1 MRSNILLFSNICIWV
16 LCWICKNAYF
26 GENCPPWKWRVKC
39 RGRKCINCPQI
50 GKFCKEKRLF
60 KRYFYLVHQVWTIM
74 TIANVS
80 NQLGRRHM
88 INWGLFKG
96 KSSKKTDILWSGWSV
111 EPQRSAFRNFVWC
124 VQKTGVF
131 WL

>member
-1 MRSNILLFSNICIWV
+1 
-16 LCWICKNAYF
+16 
-26 GENCPPWKWRVKC
+26 
-39 RGRKCINCPQI
+39 
-50 GKFCKEKRLF
+50 
-60 KRYFYLVHQVWTIM
+60 M

-88 INWGLFKG
+88 TPIR
-96 KSSKKTDILWSGWSV
+96 V

-131 WL
+131 WSNVALVGQDFQICSREGVTGFKLQDFFWKFFIGFLIFFQERPKTLQKMQFLYI